1 VSVGEALA
9 EARSRVGLSVDQL
22 SERTRIRKAV
32 IRSIESDD
40 FDACGGD
47 LFVRGYVR
55 ALAGAVGLDPR
66 PLIREY
72 NRAHV
77 DTGDPQVSHVTR
89 VADPVPPAI

>member
-1 VSVGEALA
+1 MSVGGALA
-9 EARSRVGLSVDQL
+9 EARSRAGLSVDQL

-32 IRSIESDD
+32 IRSIETDD

-55 ALAGAVGLDPR
+55 ALASAVGLDPR

-77 DTGDPQVSHVTR
+77 DSGDPQV
-89 VADPVPPAI
+89 